1 MITVLNGVI
10 IILIRH
16 EHIIEWDLSY
26 NIDIDLTHNACF
38 SVAQIA
44 VRCHLWHRTAFYLR
58 FSLFP
63 LPSFR
68 QNVLEILS
76 FSSPLFQTTCFNCVG
91 TYWTLIL
98 H

>member
-58 FSLFP
+58 FSLF
-63 LPSFR
+63 
-68 QNVLEILS
+68 
-76 FSSPLFQTTCFNCVG
+76 SSPLFQAKCFKDS
-91 TYWTLIL
+91 LFFL
-98 H
+98 SPLSDKMF